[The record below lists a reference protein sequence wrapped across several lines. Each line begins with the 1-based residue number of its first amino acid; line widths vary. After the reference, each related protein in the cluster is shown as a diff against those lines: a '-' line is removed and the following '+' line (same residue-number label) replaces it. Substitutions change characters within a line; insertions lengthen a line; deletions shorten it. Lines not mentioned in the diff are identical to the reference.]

1 MDVAGCSRMQS
12 DFVGDFFPNV
22 GDLSL
27 MLVTFLAFLIRS
39 FQFQKELVSRQLVF
53 LLIY

>member
-1 MDVAGCSRMQS
+1 MDTAGCSRMQG

-39 FQFQKELVSRQLVF
+39 TPSNFKRNSFHDNLYF
-53 LLIY
+53 Y